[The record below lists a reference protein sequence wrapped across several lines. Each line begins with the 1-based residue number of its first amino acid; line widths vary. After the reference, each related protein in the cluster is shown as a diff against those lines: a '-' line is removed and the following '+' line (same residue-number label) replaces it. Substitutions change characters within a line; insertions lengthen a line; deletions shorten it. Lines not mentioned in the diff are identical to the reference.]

1 MKHFVNLSDLT
12 SVELDEII
20 ETAKE
25 LKASEYKQQAVAR
38 GKVLA
43 LLFFDPSLRTQSS
56 FQVAAWQLG
65 ANVSVMQSGVNTWHI
80 EHIPMAVMDGMAQEH
95 IKDVMNVLSGYADAI
110 GIRRFGFGGLND
122 EPFIDAF
129 FTEAQKYAKV
139 PLINLESSVSH
150 PCQSLA
156 DRLTWEEVHPTV
168 EKRTI
173 VLRWASHPKPLP
185 RAVPQ
190 SFVEIGVRSGQ
201 DVRVVCP
208 PEFRFS
214 AKYDAYFEKSARE
227 FGGDFSYSTEIPENT
242 HIIYVKSWHSLHHP
256 ENPHKD
262 LELRNEYLSDWT
274 VNEKHLN
281 NSSEAH
287 LMHCLPVRRNIVVSD
302 EALDH
307 PRSVIYQQAEN
318 RLHAQKALM
327 MHIWCLI

>member
-12 SVELDEII
+12 SDELDQVI

-25 LKASEYKQQAVAR
+25 LKASDYKLHSMAR

-80 EHIPMAVMDGMAQEH
+80 EHIPNAVMDGMAQEH
-95 IKDVMNVLSGYADAI
+95 IKDVMQVLGGYADAI
-110 GIRRFGFGGLND
+110 GIRRFGFGGIND
-122 EPFIDAF
+122 EPLMDTF
-129 FTEAQKYAKV
+129 FNEAQKYATV

-156 DRLTWEEVHPTV
+156 DRLTWEEVHPNV

-173 VLRWASHPKPLP
+173 VLRWAPHPKPLP

-190 SFVEIGVRSGQ
+190 SFVDIGVRSGQ

-214 AKYDAYFEKSARE
+214 PKYDAYFEKTAQE
-227 FGGDFSYSTEIPENT
+227 FGGNFAYTNEIPSNA
-242 HIIYVKSWHSLHHP
+242 HVIYVKSWHSLHHP

-262 LELRNEYLSDWT
+262 QELRQKYAGWT
-274 VNEKHLN
+274 LQESHLEE
-281 NSSEAH
+281 SPEAR
-287 LMHCLPVRRNIVVSD
+287 LMHCLPVRRNVVASD
-302 EALDH
+302 SALDH
-307 PRSVIYQQAEN
+307 SRSVIYQQAEN
-318 RLHAQKALM
+318 RLHAQKALLS
-327 MHIWCLI
+327 HIWSSL